1 MSGICY
7 TRKVTN
13 TVTLAKAFWLQTKE
27 NSSVSIGSDPGY
39 FLSRSNWK
47 QKCLIC
53 DLWTAYTTG
62 ELGMGPNTKP

>member
-13 TVTLAKAFWLQTKE
+13 TITLAKAFGSQTKE
-27 NSSVSIGSDPGY
+27 NPFVSIGSDPGY

-47 QKCLIC
+47 QRCLIC
-53 DLWTAYTTG
+53 DLWAAYTAG
-62 ELGMGPNTKP
+62 ELWMGPNTKL